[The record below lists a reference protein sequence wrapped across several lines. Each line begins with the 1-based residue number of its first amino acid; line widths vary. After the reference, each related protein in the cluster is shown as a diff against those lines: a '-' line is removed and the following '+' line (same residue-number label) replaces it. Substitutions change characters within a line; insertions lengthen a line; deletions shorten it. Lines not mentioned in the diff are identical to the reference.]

1 MRDLETGLKILLIL
15 CVLLIDIG
23 LVLLVFY
30 TILSKLF

>member
-15 CVLLIDIG
+15 FVLLIDIG